1 MKTKLFIL
9 ALLGS
14 ALACPVAA
22 QTIEIDELGDAQAY
36 SAGLM
41 DSGSGG
47 LDTNAWQ
54 GTSAE
59 LATHVVSQLPK
70 TFEHPV
76 AQELIRAALLSSGV
90 PPEGDEAKL
99 TEYRRARTDYLLSI
113 GEAGTLA
120 KLAERDLDLARDRKF
135 RTDLALEQGRI
146 ADACATANG
155 ITEGRAE
162 PYWAKLRAF
171 CHAEAG
177 EVAAAE
183 LTADLV
189 LSSGHNDPVFGR
201 LLDAMTKG
209 RAASATLVIDT
220 ALHRAMKSAVSKN
233 DDTEQSADAQL
244 QRLLSQ
250 MEGQS
255 PEDILPGMSAL
266 AAGVEAASYGYDD
279 ARDDDSALGTA
290 RLYVLAVSNRDAMA
304 AGEFLSRMD
313 QQGRFEPAAAHLAP
327 ILQTLAGEAAAQAG
341 LDVMT
346 RAAVLRNDLGM
357 LAGLYRALEE
367 GTDDA
372 DRLALISDAL
382 GGGFRF
388 TPVGEDIEQRLI
400 AGGDA
405 SGRAVRD
412 TLIAIALGAQIS
424 DKAAIKL
431 ESARLSGVGDK
442 AGQLLVLEA
451 AAREGARAEV
461 AMRAGTLLAGK
472 RLDAQSLSRV
482 IAALQE
488 AGLDRYART
497 VAAYDF
503 AERL

>member
-1 MKTKLFIL
+1 MKTSLFIL
-9 ALLGS
+9 ALL
-14 ALACPVAA
+14 ATPVAA
-22 QTIEIDELGDAQAY
+22 QTIQIDELEDAQAFT
-36 SAGLM
+36 AGLM
-41 DSGSGG
+41 DTGSGG

-59 LATHVVSQLPK
+59 LAAHVVTDLPK

-90 PPEGDEAKL
+90 PPQGDEAQL
-99 TEYRRARTDYLLSI
+99 AAYRKARTDYLLSI

-120 KLAERDLDLARDRKF
+120 KLAERDLDLARDRTF

-171 CHAEAG
+171 CHADAG

-183 LTADLV
+183 LTAEL
-189 LSSGHNDPVFGR
+189 LLTSGHNDPVFVK

-209 RAASATLVIDT
+209 KAARSTLVIQT
-220 ALHRAMKSAVSKN
+220 ALHRAMKSAVSSN
-233 DDTEQSADAQL
+233 DDSAESADAQL
-244 QRLLSQ
+244 KRLLSQ

-255 PEDILPGMSAL
+255 PEDILPAMSAL
-266 AAGVEAASYGYDD
+266 AAGVDSASYGYDD
-279 ARDDDSALGTA
+279 ARDDDSAVGTA
-290 RLYVLAVSNRDAMA
+290 RLYVLAVSSRDAMA
-304 AGEFLSRMD
+304 AGEFLARMD
-313 QQGRFEPAAAHLAP
+313 ALGRFEPAAAHLSP
-327 ILQTLAGEAAAQAG
+327 ILQTLSGEAAAQAG

-346 RAAVLRNDLGM
+346 RAAVLRNDLGT
-357 LAGLYRALEE
+357 LATLYRALDA

-372 DRLALISDAL
+372 DRIALISDAL

-405 SGRAVRD
+405 SGHAVRD
-412 TLIAIALGAQIS
+412 TLIAMALGAQIS

-431 ESARLSGVGDK
+431 ESARLTGVGDK
-442 AGQLLVLEA
+442 SGQLIVLEA
-451 AAREGARAEV
+451 AARENARAEV
-461 AMRAGTLLAGK
+461 ALRAGKLLAGK

-482 IAALQE
+482 ITALQL
-488 AGLDRYART
+488 AGLDRYARM